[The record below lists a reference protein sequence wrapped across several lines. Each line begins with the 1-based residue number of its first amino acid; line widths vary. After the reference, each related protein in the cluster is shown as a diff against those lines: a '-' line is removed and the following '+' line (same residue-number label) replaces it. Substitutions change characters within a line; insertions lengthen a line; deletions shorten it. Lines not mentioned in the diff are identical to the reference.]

1 MLCPRFDAHLSE
13 KGVKEAESGGQALK
27 EAGYKFL
34 VGNPVYLADFL
45 TVEIYYLR
53 NMPKSNIKAN
63 VSSNLKLRATVVIK
77 LHDQLMHISH

>member
-1 MLCPRFDAHLSE
+1 MTLPQNNLKSISRVSRLVHL
-13 KGVKEAESGGQALK
+13 KRYKEG
-27 EAGYKFL
+27 GYKFL

-45 TVEIYYLR
+45 TVEIYYLK